1 MSRMQDLRHL
11 VFFVWVH
18 ITSKFWSKALL
29 TRNSLE
35 QRQCELEVCVSRH
48 PAFKCFEDR
57 QTYMAL
63 FATHGTRRRLWPGL
77 YNLCHPATLN
87 WRTWRMCRTRRTWKT
102 SAIYFTALMST
113 FEKNHNIRSW
123 RTWFWVSSKEKVK
136 QFVEACWST
145 LKLLDLILVLSSS
158 QRQQWME
165 WGNMLSKPGLF

>member
-1 MSRMQDLRHL
+1 MQDLRHL
-11 VFFVWVH
+11 VFFVWLH

-48 PAFKCFEDR
+48 PTFKCFEDR
-57 QTYMAL
+57 LTYKAL

-77 YNLCHPATLN
+77 YNLCRPAILD
-87 WRTWRMCRTRRTWKT
+87 WRTWRTYRTRKT

-123 RTWFWVSSKEKVK
+123 RTWFWVSSRWKNIKWNVK
-136 QFVEACWST
+136 PWLWLVQLIYLVEWSV
-145 LKLLDLILVLSSS
+145 IC
-158 QRQQWME
+158 
-165 WGNMLSKPGLF
+165 